1 MIMAGILTA
10 FAFLILFW
18 KLGFRKF
25 RILEVPIDIAVT
37 LLMAILFWGTFSGM
51 MTAIVGGLVF
61 SLLFRAAVKTA

>member
-10 FAFLILFW
+10 LGFLVLFW

-25 RILEVPIDIAVT
+25 KILEVPIDLGVT
-37 LLMAILFWGTFSGM
+37 AIMALLFWGTFSGM

-61 SLLFRAAVKTA
+61 SLLFRVAVRA